1 MVICI
6 HATYVLVYTFHS
18 PHYSHRHHT
27 YHTHA
32 MHTSNPHNKYIHATH
47 FTYQSHASQI
57 HLCYIHNP
65 TAPSLVTFPLSKLG
79 LQPQAEKG
87 RVTQAMPRGLVA
99 LARMCA
105 PGAALG
111 AGDSPGGA
119 HVCLVCTCA
128 CPQEPM
134 CPDTL
139 GMCACMCVCTRAKWA
154 ARGARLCVCEN
165 PAPTC
170 AGTSALGVRAGGS
183 STCTALRGV

>member
-6 HATYVLVYTFHS
+6 HATYVHVYTFHS

-87 RVTQAMPRGLVA
+87 RVTQAMPRGLGA

-119 HVCLVCTCA
+119 HVSCVHVCVPPGA
-128 CPQEPM
+128 DVPRHSG
-134 CPDTL
+134 DV
-139 GMCACMCVCTRAKWA
+139 CVYVCVYEGKVGRAWGKA
-154 ARGARLCVCEN
+154 
-165 PAPTC
+165 
-170 AGTSALGVRAGGS
+170 VR
-183 STCTALRGV
+183 V